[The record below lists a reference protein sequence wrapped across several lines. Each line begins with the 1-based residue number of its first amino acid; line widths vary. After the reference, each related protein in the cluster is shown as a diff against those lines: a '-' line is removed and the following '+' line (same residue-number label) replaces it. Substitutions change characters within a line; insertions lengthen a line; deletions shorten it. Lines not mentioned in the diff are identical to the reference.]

1 MENHRMSSFTI
12 AVIPQTFGPFSIE
25 LAFKH
30 RKAISLKAECAIQVQ
45 DLFYGLARKNLYVYE
60 TKWTIVY

>member
-1 MENHRMSSFTI
+1 MSSFTV
-12 AVIPQTFGPFSIE
+12 AVIPQTFGSFSIE

-30 RKAISLKAECAIQVQ
+30 RKAISLKARFPIHVQ
-45 DLFYGLARKNLYVYE
+45 DPLFYGLVRKNLYVYE